1 MKQIEFERALKRHCI
16 KHRADCTECDLR
28 LYCHIPPI
36 ERTDAM
42 MLSVIKYLEQDTDEY
57 AALEHHPGCPLE
69 IRFEGAVGYEGT
81 ETMQE
86 GDGICV
92 CVGPEDPPDYK
103 IIAINDDF
111 IPAQI
116 TMERI

>member
-1 MKQIEFERALKRHCI
+1 MKDMQERRMKMKQIEFERALKRHCI

-69 IRFEGAVGYEGT
+69 IRFEGAVGYKEWNESTSQGAANTEGGASDKV
-81 ETMQE
+81 E
-86 GDGICV
+86 
-92 CVGPEDPPDYK
+92 
-103 IIAINDDF
+103 
-111 IPAQI
+111 
-116 TMERI
+116 

>member
-1 MKQIEFERALKRHCI
+1 MRKQRIRIRRSLLKPYN
-16 KHRADCTECDLR
+16 LR
-28 LYCHIPPI
+28 RRQPGKDKEGGSIVNYEAAIPI
-36 ERTDAM
+36 EAAIWAAGGKVQAEMYGERLTY
-42 MLSVIKYLEQDTDEY
+42 IKNMQ
-57 AALEHHPGCPLE
+57 
-69 IRFEGAVGYEGT
+69 YEGP

-92 CVGPEDPPDYK
+92 NVGPEAPPDYK

-116 TMERI
+116 TLERI